1 MITLKSTKEIERMRQ
16 AGKIVYLTH
25 QELKRHI
32 HPGITTKE
40 LDAIAERFIR
50 QHDAFPSFKGYN
62 GFPGSVCISINEE
75 LVHGIPGVRKLR
87 DGDVVSIDI
96 GAKFDGYHG
105 DSAWTYP
112 VGVVSAEAERL
123 LKATE
128 ESLYQ
133 GLSQAKAGA
142 RMGDLSYAIQQVAE
156 AAGFSVVRE
165 YVGHGIGQD
174 LHEDPAV
181 PNYGIAG
188 KGLRLKSGMTLA
200 VEPMINAGS
209 RYVRTL
215 EDDWTVV
222 TTDGSI
228 CAHFEHTI
236 AITDEGYEILTTA

>member
-1 MITLKSTKEIERMRQ
+1 MITLKSTNELERMRQ

-40 LDAIAERFIR
+40 LDRIAERFIR

-75 LVHGIPGVRKLR
+75 LVHGIPSARKLR
-87 DGDVVSIDI
+87 DGDIISIDI

-112 VGVVSAEAERL
+112 VGVVSSEAERL

-128 ESLYQ
+128 DSLYH
-133 GLSQAKAGA
+133 GLSQAKAGV

-200 VEPMINAGS
+200 VEPMVNAGS